1 MREKIWILNHYAT
14 NMYESKGGRHFWFAK
29 KLLEKGYE
37 PKIFCAN
44 TFYNNSNQ
52 INLKGKIFIE
62 KFQEEIPFVFIRT
75 IPSIGNGLKRILN
88 MLLFYWN
95 LKKVAKNYIKNND
108 KPDIILASSVHPLTL
123 VAGIQIGKKYNIPC
137 ICEVRDLWPEAIF
150 WFDKSKEKSL
160 LGKILVLGEHWI
172 YKNADTLIFTKE
184 GDIDYIKEKKWDVS
198 QGGDIDLRKA
208 YYINNGID
216 KDQYD
221 ILKNQKYQD
230 IDLENNK
237 FKVIYAGAIRPINN
251 VGMIIDTAK
260 ELEKEEIEFLIYGDG
275 NEKEKLEKIVK
286 DEHIK
291 NVKFKGL
298 VSKEKIP
305 YILSKSSI
313 NLLNYSATQYNW
325 ARGNSSNKLFEY
337 MASGKPIISNVKM
350 GYSILEKY
358 KCGRE
363 LDNPSPNKLAQEIL
377 RIKNLPKDEY
387 EKMGK
392 NGIEGSKDFDF
403 SILTNELIKII
414 ENIENIKDF

>member
-1 MREKIWILNHYAT
+1 MKKKIWLLNHYAT

-37 PKIFCAN
+37 SIIFCAN
-44 TFYNNSNQ
+44 TFHNNNNQ
-52 INLKGKIFIE
+52 IDLDGKIYIKKIQE
-62 KFQEEIPFVFIRT
+62 KIPFIFIKT

-88 MLLFYWN
+88 MGLFYWN
-95 LKKVAKNYIKNND
+95 LKKVAKLYIKNNE

-123 VAGIQIGKKYNIPC
+123 VAGIQIGKKYKIPC
-137 ICEVRDLWPEAIF
+137 ICEIRDLWPEAIF
-150 WFDKSKEKSL
+150 WFNKSKEKTL
-160 LGKILVLGEHWI
+160 LGKLLVLGEHWI
-172 YKNADTLIFTKE
+172 YKNADALIFTKE
-184 GDIDYIKEKKWDVS
+184 GDTDYIKEKKWDKL
-198 QGGDIDLRKA
+198 QGGDIDLSKA

-216 KDQYD
+216 KKQYD
-221 ILKNQKYQD
+221 VLKEQVYQD
-230 IDLENNK
+230 DDLENNK

-275 NEKEKLEKIVK
+275 NEREKLEKRVQ
-286 DEHIK
+286 DENIK

-305 YILSKSSI
+305 YILSKSSV

-337 MASGKPIISNVKM
+337 MASGKPIISNVRM
-350 GYSILEKY
+350 GYSILNKY
-358 KCGRE
+358 ECGIE
-363 LDNPSPNKLAQEIL
+363 LDNPSSKELAQEIL
-377 RIKNLPKDEY
+377 KIKNLSKKEY

-403 SILTNELIKII
+403 SILTEKLIRII
-414 ENIENIKDF
+414 EGI

>member
-1 MREKIWILNHYAT
+1 MRKKIWLLNHYAT
-14 NMYESKGGRHFWFAK
+14 NMYESKGGRHFWFSK

-52 INLKGKIFIE
+52 IDLKERIFIE

-75 IPSIGNGLKRILN
+75 IPSIGNGLKRVLN
-88 MLLFYWN
+88 MLLFYLN

-150 WFDKSKEKSL
+150 WFDKSKERTL

-172 YKNADTLIFTKE
+172 YKNADALIFTKE
-184 GDIDYIKEKKWDVS
+184 GDIDYIKEKKWDIS

-216 KDQYD
+216 KEQYD

-230 IDLENNK
+230 IDLENDK
-237 FKVIYAGAIRPINN
+237 FKVIYAGTIRPINN

-260 ELEKEEIEFLIYGDG
+260 ELEKEGIEFLIYGDG

-286 DEHIK
+286 DKHIK

-358 KCGRE
+358 KCGSE
-363 LDNPSPNKLAQEIL
+363 LDNPTPSRLAQEIL
-377 RIKNLPKDEY
+377 KIKNLTKEEY
-387 EKMGK
+387 EKIGK

-403 SILTNELIKII
+403 SILTNKLIKII
-414 ENIENIKDF
+414 ENMGV

>member
-1 MREKIWILNHYAT
+1 
-14 NMYESKGGRHFWFAK
+14 MYESKGGRHFWFAK
-29 KLLEKGYE
+29 KLLEKSYK

-52 INLKGKIFIE
+52 IELKGKIFIE
-62 KFQEEIPFVFIRT
+62 KFQEEIPFVFIKT
-75 IPSIGNGLKRILN
+75 IPSIGNGLKRVLN

-95 LKKVAKNYIKNND
+95 LKKVAKRYIKNND

-137 ICEVRDLWPEAIF
+137 ICEIRDLWPEAIF
-150 WFDKSKEKSL
+150 WFDKSKEKTL
-160 LGKILVLGEHWI
+160 LGKMLVLGEHWI
-172 YKNADTLIFTKE
+172 YKNADVLIFTKE
-184 GDIDYIKEKKWDVS
+184 GDTDYIKEKKWDIS

-208 YYINNGID
+208 HYINNGID
-216 KDQYD
+216 KKQYD

-230 IDLENNK
+230 IDLENDK

-251 VGMIIDTAK
+251 IDMIINTAK

-275 NEKEKLEKIVK
+275 NEKEKLEKKVK
-286 DEHIK
+286 TENIK

-305 YILSKSSI
+305 YILSKSSV

-358 KCGRE
+358 RCGSE
-363 LDNPSPNKLAQEIL
+363 LDNPTPSRLAQEIL

-403 SILTNELIKII
+403 SILTNKLIKII
-414 ENIENIKDF
+414 ESVRI